1 MKFDKNS
8 LLLYAVTDRAWVGKQ
23 TLFEQVKDAIKGGI
37 TCLQIREKNLDNE
50 LFLQEAKK
58 LKELCHSNNIPFI
71 VNDNVEIAVKCGADG
86 IHIGQEDTDA
96 AEVRKIIGND
106 MFLGVSAQTP
116 QQAVKAERDG
126 ADYLGVGAVF
136 PTSTK
141 KDAAEVPYDTLKEI
155 CSSVKIP
162 TVAIGGITK
171 NNIPMLSD
179 SGICGIAVISAIFA
193 AEDIEKECR
202 ELKEITKNSIN

>member
-37 TCLQIREKNLDNE
+37 TCLQIREKNLDNK

-58 LKELCHSNNIPFI
+58 LKELCHENNIPFI

-116 QQAVKAERDG
+116 QQAVKAECDG

-141 KDAAEVPYDTLKEI
+141 KDAAEVPYNTLKEI

-171 NNIPMLSD
+171 NNIPMLSG

-202 ELKEITKNSIN
+202 ELKKITKNSIN